1 MSEKV
6 SQKGMTIIEI
16 MVVLAIITILMLGAV
31 FSFIAVRRAHLRRD
45 ANRVAGAV
53 RYAFDR
59 ARATGKDYRIVFE
72 LDADETRY
80 WIEVSEEG
88 GAMVGK
94 DITASAR
101 MLEEE
106 LKLEEDKELFGGDG
120 MEEQMDEREV
130 GLKRAPRPKWKAYKS
145 QLAPKMTLNRSRIS
159 SIYIARLDETIT
171 QGKVYLY
178 FWGNGQ
184 TERAVIQV
192 NDRENR
198 VYSLVTHPLTGRVK
212 VYQGVKEPHPRE
224 MLTDDE
230 GLRIHE
236 R

>member
-1 MSEKV
+1 
-6 SQKGMTIIEI
+6 
-16 MVVLAIITILMLGAV
+16 MVVLAIITILLLGAM

-45 ANRVAGAV
+45 ANRVAGAL
-53 RYAFDR
+53 RYTFDR
-59 ARATGKDYRIVFE
+59 ARATGKDHRMVFE
-72 LDADETRY
+72 LDPDETRY
-80 WIEVSEEG
+80 WIEISEEG

-106 LKLEEDKELFGGDG
+106 LKLEEDKELFGNAA
-120 MEEQMDEREV
+120 MDEGLSEREI
-130 GLKRAPRPKWKAYKS
+130 GIKRAPLPKWRAYQS
-145 QLAPKMTLNRSRIS
+145 ELAPKRVLERSRIS

-171 QGKVYLY
+171 QGRAHLY

-184 TERAVIQV
+184 TERAIIHV

-212 VYQGVKEPHPRE
+212 VYQGIKEAHPRE

-230 GLRIHE
+230 GLRIHD